1 MMSRKLRWLSV
12 SVGSLL
18 ACSAILAADLTPME
32 QLGKNL
38 FFDTNLSTPPG
49 QSCAACHDPGTAF
62 AGPNSDINEQT
73 GVYPGAIHT
82 RAGARKPPSAAYMS
96 FSPAFHYDEA
106 EGLYV
111 GGNFWDGR
119 ANSTFEQA
127 KGPFLNPVEQ
137 NNPNKKSVVIKV
149 MNSDYS
155 QLFSDVFLNMNP
167 NGNAIAPNQLVEQMY
182 DQIAL
187 AIAAYEAS
195 VEVNRFSSKFDAYL
209 QGLATLTS
217 QEAWGFEL
225 FEGKAMCSACHISE
239 VGPNGEP
246 PLFTDFTYDNL
257 GVPKNPGNPF
267 YTMPRKFN
275 PDGVNFVDYGLG
287 GRLGIAEEMGKFKVP
302 TLRNVGMS
310 PYEGFVQAYM
320 HNGVFKSLHEV
331 VEFYSTRDV
340 ADWPE
345 PEVPMNVNVDEL
357 GDLGLTSDE
366 VDALVAFMNTLTDGW
381 MDMMLKTQPLVL
393 NAGFGLLGNSPNPFN
408 PTTQISFRVP
418 TSGQVRLE
426 VFNVRGQK
434 VAVLTDQR
442 LDAGLHQVTWNAG
455 NTSSGTYYLRL
466 LTPGLLDTRR
476 LQLVK

>member
-1 MMSRKLRWLSV
+1 MVSMRQRSLSV
-12 SVGSLL
+12 SIALML
-18 ACSAILAADLTPME
+18 AVSGLAAADLTPME

-49 QSCAACHDPGTAF
+49 QSCASCHDPATAF
-62 AGPNSDINEQT
+62 AGPSSAINDQT

-82 RAGARKPPSAAYMS
+82 RFGARKPPSAAYMS
-96 FSPAFHYDEA
+96 FSPAFYYDEA
-106 EGLYV
+106 EELYI

-149 MNSDYS
+149 MNSDYAS
-155 QLFSDVFLNMNP
+155 LFREVFLNFDQY
-167 NGNAIAPNQLVEQMY
+167 GNAIAPNEFVEQTY
-182 DQIAL
+182 DQIAM

-195 VEVNRFSSKFDAYL
+195 QEVNRFSSKFDAFL
-209 QGLATLTS
+209 QGMTSLTP

-239 VGPNGEP
+239 MGPGGEL
-246 PLFTDFTYDNL
+246 PLFTDFTFDNL
-257 GVPKNPGNPF
+257 GVPKNPDNPV
-267 YTMPRKFN
+267 YSMPPKFN
-275 PDGVNFVDYGLG
+275 RDGADFVDYGLG

-302 TLRNVGMS
+302 TLRNVGMR

-331 VEFYSTRDV
+331 VDFYSTRDV

-357 GDLGLTSDE
+357 GNLGLMPEE
-366 VDALVAFMNTLTDGW
+366 VDAIVAFMNTLTDGW
-381 MDMMLKTQPLVL
+381 MDAMLKVQPVVL
-393 NAGFGLLGNSPNPFN
+393 NDGYGLLATSPNPFN
-408 PTTQISFRVP
+408 PSTNISFRLP
-418 TSGQVRLE
+418 SSGHVKIE

-434 VAVLTDQR
+434 VAVLADQR
-442 LDAGLHQVTWNAG
+442 MDAGLHRLNWNAA

-466 LTPGLLDTRR
+466 LSPGLLDTHR